1 LEQTRDS
8 VLRYGEP
15 VGRELLNF
23 VVIRMKPSI
32 LVTIVAACTVP
43 VGCGALQ
50 GDPYAQHFASPL
62 PEGVRLV
69 HYQRCPAGFDV
80 SHVFVFEGASD
91 AFVNQIVAEWCL
103 HPATEGKPPTSFVG
117 LRPPKWWPSSA
128 QLDRF
133 PVAYAW
139 VDERAER
146 YRSVWVDPDTK
157 DRVYAEYGRW

>member
-1 LEQTRDS
+1 
-8 VLRYGEP
+8 V
-15 VGRELLNF
+15 
-23 VVIRMKPSI
+23 
-32 LVTIVAACTVP
+32 
-43 VGCGALQ
+43 
-50 GDPYAQHFASPL
+50 
-62 PEGVRLV
+62 
-69 HYQRCPAGFDV
+69 FD
-80 SHVFVFEGASD
+80 GASD
-91 AFVNQIVAEWCL
+91 AFVNQIVTEWCL

-117 LRPPKWWPSSA
+117 LRPPKWWPRSA

>member
-1 LEQTRDS
+1 
-8 VLRYGEP
+8 
-15 VGRELLNF
+15 
-23 VVIRMKPSI
+23 
-32 LVTIVAACTVP
+32 
-43 VGCGALQ
+43 
-50 GDPYAQHFASPL
+50 
-62 PEGVRLV
+62 
-69 HYQRCPAGFDV
+69 
-80 SHVFVFEGASD
+80 
-91 AFVNQIVAEWCL
+91 VNQIVAEWCL